1 MMMLANKLYNIY
13 PEEEKMLL
21 LNYSNK
27 QKTVSLVVTVHVYLV
42 LVYNYWHPIT
52 VEILYYHDVLADM
65 YCT

>member
-27 QKTVSLVVTVHVYLV
+27 QETVSLVVTVHVYLV
-42 LVYNYWHPIT
+42 LVYNY
-52 VEILYYHDVLADM
+52 
-65 YCT
+65 